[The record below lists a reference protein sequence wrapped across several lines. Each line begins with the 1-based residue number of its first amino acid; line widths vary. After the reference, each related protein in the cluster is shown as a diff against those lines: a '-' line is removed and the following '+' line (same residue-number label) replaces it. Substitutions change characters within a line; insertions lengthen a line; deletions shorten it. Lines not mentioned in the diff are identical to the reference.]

1 MFFGSLKRS
10 GGGRIMR
17 VYVAVAL
24 VLIIL
29 VGGKFAGSA
38 LPEKSVSE
46 SEIGVLLLAHGS
58 GQEWNGVV
66 ADVFAKTGGVYKR
79 ELVFGMGSASDIQ
92 KSVNRLQASGVRA
105 IVVVPLFLSSHSEM
119 YRHLEYVLGL
129 RDEPDVLFWFLMGR
143 NASDGGG
150 HGGHGSS
157 GSFFERVRFSVPY
170 RVASPMDYDSIIAEI
185 LADRLKGVTPD
196 ASVFLLAHGPITA
209 EDNAEWLA
217 DLSRYE
223 WYLSGKFP
231 QSRFFGM
238 TWRDDAPPFIRE
250 PAIQKIQDVVSREI
264 AAGRRIVVF
273 PFLLAP
279 GGRETEIKAILQ
291 DCVACVIISQTI
303 LPHSAISRYIMKKID
318 YERMLMVFPR

>member
-1 MFFGSLKRS
+1 M
-10 GGGRIMR
+10 RIYM
-17 VYVAVAL
+17 AVAL
-24 VLIIL
+24 LLTVLI
-29 VGGKFAGSA
+29 GGRCAYSM
-38 LPEKSVSE
+38 PQEKYISE
-46 SEIGVLLLAHGS
+46 SELGVLLLAHGA
-58 GQEWNGVV
+58 GEEWNKAVTD
-66 ADVFAKTGGVYKR
+66 AFAKTGGAYKR
-79 ELVFGMGSASDIQ
+79 ELVFGMGSAPDIQ
-92 KSVNRLQASGVRA
+92 KSVDHLQVLGVRA

-170 RVASPMDYDSIIAEI
+170 RVASSMDYDSIIAEI
-185 LADRLKGVTPD
+185 LADRLKGVAPD
-196 ASVFLLAHGPITA
+196 ASVFLFAHGPITA

-223 WYLSGKFP
+223 RHLSGKFP

-250 PAIQKIQDVVSREI
+250 PAIQKIQDAVSREI
-264 AAGRRIVVF
+264 AEGRRVVVL
-273 PFLLAP
+273 PFLLASD
-279 GGRETEIKAILQ
+279 GREAEIKTMLR
-291 DCVACVIISQTI
+291 DCGACSIIPQTI
-303 LPHSAISRYIMKKID
+303 LPHPAISRYIMKKID
-318 YERMLMVFPR
+318 YERMQIVLPR